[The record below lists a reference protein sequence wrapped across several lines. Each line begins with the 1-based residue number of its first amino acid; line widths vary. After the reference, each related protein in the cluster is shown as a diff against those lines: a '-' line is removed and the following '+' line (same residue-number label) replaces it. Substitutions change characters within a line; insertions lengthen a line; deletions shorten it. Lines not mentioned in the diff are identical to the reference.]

1 MAEAAFSLPHSSGI
15 LGIKFPW
22 HLTSYSFHS
31 HTRSVTHSFS
41 KYLSTYYNTCQTLW
55 YIVENRRQYLQ
66 PNTASSVHDTR
77 KQETSLPLSSLN
89 QGYLLNRRSYL
100 RWFQFDI
107 EDDMAFIIPVICYL
121 YLYIII
127 KKIILGSP
135 NYKVA
140 LLEWCNT
147 INSFSQMKY
156 NKNGNNDNNNN
167 TSYWL
172 FNRNWATTY

>member
-1 MAEAAFSLPHSSGI
+1 MNYWRILDNLYETAEAAFSLPHCSGI

-22 HLTSYSFHS
+22 HLTSHSFHS
-31 HTRSVTHSFS
+31 HTHSVTHSFS
-41 KYLSTYYNTCQTLW
+41 KYLSTYYNTCQTLC

-89 QGYLLNRRSYL
+89 QSYLLNWRSYL
-100 RWFQFDI
+100 CWFQFDI

-135 NYKVA
+135 NYKV
-140 LLEWCNT
+140 
-147 INSFSQMKY
+147 
-156 NKNGNNDNNNN
+156 D
-167 TSYWL
+167 TSGMV
-172 FNRNWATTY
+172 